1 MKEEEFTEKYP
12 IEEIRV
18 PIYFHIDEDGD
29 VFIDE
34 EGIADEFNDKLRD
47 ILEDARLDKD
57 ELQELVKEKI
67 NKTKGGI

>member
-1 MKEEEFTEKYP
+1 MKEKEFTEKYP

-18 PIYFHIDEDGD
+18 PIYFTKDDEENII
-29 VFIDE
+29 IDE